1 MGGRWSGHKALKA
14 GGYIALIL
22 GIGAVI
28 GLVVYQGVGSVGAAI
43 AALGW
48 GFALVVLVRI
58 VPVMLDAAA
67 WRLLFDPDH
76 RPRMRDVQW
85 ARWIGEGVNTL
96 MPALQVGSALVRTRL
111 MVLRGTPG
119 RVAGASVVVDLTLST
134 LTQLL
139 FTLVGIGFLLS
150 HYGESNIAKGAGAG
164 VGLGL
169 VLVSLFCA
177 VQHRGFFRRLVS
189 VVGRVAKGRDWV
201 NAVGGAEAL
210 DQAIRDIYRRK
221 WILTA
226 NASGQML
233 AWVIGAFEV
242 WLALHF
248 MGYEISVADA
258 MLLESL
264 VLAVRAAAFFV
275 PGALGVQEGA
285 LVLLGGVIGLSPD
298 VALALSLIKR
308 FRELVIGVPAL
319 FLWQVTEGR
328 QLVRHHRERRAEGQ
342 MAGRP
347 AVVEATVSAG
357 GANPAERRHRRPDGT
372 GERP

>member
-1 MGGRWSGHKALKA
+1 MKI

-28 GLVVYQGVGSVGAAI
+28 GLVVYQGVGDVGSALAA
-43 AALGW
+43 AGW
-48 GFALVVLVRI
+48 GLVLVVLVRI
-58 VPVMLDAAA
+58 VPVVVDGAA
-67 WRLLFDPDH
+67 WRLLFDPAH
-76 RPRMRDVQW
+76 RPTMAEVQW
-85 ARWIGEGVNTL
+85 ARWIGEAVNTL
-96 MPALQVGSALVRTRL
+96 LPALQVGSALVRTRL
-111 MVLRGTPG
+111 MVLRGVPG
-119 RVAGASVVVDLTLST
+119 RVAGATVVVDLTLST

-169 VLVSLFCA
+169 LLVSAFCA
-177 VQHRGFFRRLVS
+177 VQHRGLFRRLVS
-189 VVGRVAKGRDWV
+189 MVGRVARGRDWV

-210 DQAIRDIYRRK
+210 DAAIRDIYRRK
-221 WILTA
+221 LILTV
-226 NASGQML
+226 NAAGQML
-233 AWVIGAFEV
+233 AWAIGAFEI

-248 MGYEISVADA
+248 MGYEISIGDA

-264 VLAVRAAAFFV
+264 ILAVRAAAFFV

-285 LVLLGGVIGLSPD
+285 FVLLGAVIGLSPE

-319 FLWQVTEGR
+319 FVWQLTEGH
-328 QLVRHHRERRAEGQ
+328 QLMRHHRARRAS
-342 MAGRP
+342 AD
-347 AVVEATVSAG
+347 AATVEAGTVSVETSG
-357 GANPAERRHRRPDGT
+357 YRDVR
-372 GERP
+372 